1 MYSMIGYTISESLII
16 QKVAMIGNAFG
27 LLQSLSYAVRF
38 EQ

>member
-1 MYSMIGYTISESLII
+1 MIEYTISESPII

-27 LLQSLSYAVRF
+27 LLQSLSQAVRS